1 MKTDN
6 RVAWT
11 EGMFLRVQHFQQ
23 ADRWTERLVQDTMR
37 PLVPYPWG
45 VTALTIDRAALEIGR
60 FAVTAISGI
69 LPDGT
74 PFAAPGPCDVP
85 APIELREGVTDA
97 LVYLTLPM
105 QRPGASS
112 FAQNGEDLA
121 ARHMRMEFDAEDANA
136 GSAFSAPISVGR
148 LRLGMKL
155 SSDETA
161 GFERIA
167 LARIVEV
174 RPDLAVV
181 LDEEHVAPCL
191 SVGAQQRLAALLTEL
206 VGLVRHRAD
215 AVARRIADP
224 SMRGAAELG
233 DYLMLQALNRAGPL
247 LTHLQAQAAQVHPE
261 ALYRTLVSLAGEL
274 ATFAAANRSAAEFPA
289 YKHEDLQASFEPVV
303 ADLRQS
309 LSTVLDRSALPIPLE
324 ERRYGV
330 KVATL
335 ADPALRDKADFVLA
349 VRADM
354 AGEELRRRLP
364 NQIKIGPVERIS
376 ELVNVA
382 LPGVDVRAMPVAPRQ
397 LPYAAGTVYFE
408 LETDGAM
415 WGQVRKSA
423 TLAIHLAETFPG
435 IEMELWGIRG

>member
-181 LDEEHVAPCL
+181 LDEEHVA
-191 SVGAQQRLAALLTEL
+191 
-206 VGLVRHRAD
+206 
-215 AVARRIADP
+215 
-224 SMRGAAELG
+224 
-233 DYLMLQALNRAGPL
+233 
-247 LTHLQAQAAQVHPE
+247 
-261 ALYRTLVSLAGEL
+261 
-274 ATFAAANRSAAEFPA
+274 
-289 YKHEDLQASFEPVV
+289 
-303 ADLRQS
+303 
-309 LSTVLDRSALPIPLE
+309 
-324 ERRYGV
+324 
-330 KVATL
+330 
-335 ADPALRDKADFVLA
+335 
-349 VRADM
+349 
-354 AGEELRRRLP
+354 
-364 NQIKIGPVERIS
+364 
-376 ELVNVA
+376 
-382 LPGVDVRAMPVAPRQ
+382 
-397 LPYAAGTVYFE
+397 
-408 LETDGAM
+408 
-415 WGQVRKSA
+415 
-423 TLAIHLAETFPG
+423 
-435 IEMELWGIRG
+435 